1 MDQNLKGAAGIWN
14 QRLQIPAAR
23 FKVKILGIAWP
34 QRRAVGV
41 KIIFLEAD
49 SAFLATVELLL
60 PNSECTEG

>member
-1 MDQNLKGAAGIWN
+1 LKGAAGIWN

-41 KIIFLEAD
+41 KIYFLEAD
-49 SAFLATVELLL
+49 FALLCDGGIASAKFRMYGGIA
-60 PNSECTEG
+60 